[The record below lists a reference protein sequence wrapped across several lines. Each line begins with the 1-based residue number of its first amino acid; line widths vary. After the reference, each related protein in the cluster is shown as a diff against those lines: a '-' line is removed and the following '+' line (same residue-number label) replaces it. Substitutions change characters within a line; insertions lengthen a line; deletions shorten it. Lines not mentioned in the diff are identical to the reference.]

1 MKKILLVLSFVA
13 AAFAAEEVQPA
24 VQETVA
30 PAVEQIADTVSA
42 QKDVATPIDVMA
54 ANQATQDAEIA
65 LRDSLLAV
73 KDSISAAD
81 KQAMQT
87 KLDVESAR
95 CENWEKSYAV
105 LDTNFQTCSK
115 MLRVYAETAE
125 KKTEQLN
132 EAKKMSAMAQSTS
145 FIGGVLIGIL
155 VGWLIW
161 D

>member
-1 MKKILLVLSFVA
+1 MKKILLALAFCSSV
-13 AAFAAEEVQPA
+13 FAAETSVDSSKVQSVEQPVPA
-24 VQETVA
+24 VADSASSAVTPVDMVA
-30 PAVEQIADTVSA
+30 
-42 QKDVATPIDVMA
+42 
-54 ANQATQDAEIA
+54 ATQANYDAEIA
-65 LRDSLLAV
+65 LRDSLLSA
-73 KDSISAAD
+73 KDSAHIAET
-81 KQAMQT
+81 QAMQT
-87 KLDVESAR
+87 KLDIESAR
-95 CENWEKSYAV
+95 CGNWEQSYAV

-132 EAKKMSAMAQSTS
+132 EARKMNAMAQSTS